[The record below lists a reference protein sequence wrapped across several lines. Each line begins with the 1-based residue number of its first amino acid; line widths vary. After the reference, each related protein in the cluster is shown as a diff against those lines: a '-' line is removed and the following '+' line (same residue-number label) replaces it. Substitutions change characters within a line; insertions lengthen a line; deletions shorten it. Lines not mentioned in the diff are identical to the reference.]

1 MLRSY
6 SLSELCTIILTSS
19 ISWPENK
26 ANRSG
31 MIEFVLVISRFKL
44 SLMLLGKKEFRD
56 RCTSILGMQMLFIL
70 AKHISE
76 RLSHSFLLW
85 LSVTRIELASSKQA
99 FFGSEELLSDLRKM
113 LSWSS
118 SHTCFDFNPLSLTE
132 QNRLAFFCFR
142 SSNWNFLKP
151 FTFSWVMKWGGWKE
165 RFVF

>member
-1 MLRSY
+1 
-6 SLSELCTIILTSS
+6 
-19 ISWPENK
+19 
-26 ANRSG
+26 

-113 LSWSS
+113 LSSS

-132 QNRLAFFCFR
+132 QNRLAFFLLWIIQLEF
-142 SSNWNFLKP
+142 SKALYIFLSNEVEVGKNGSFSKVLQEELLQKSPASNWETLMDEP
-151 FTFSWVMKWGGWKE
+151 
-165 RFVF
+165 